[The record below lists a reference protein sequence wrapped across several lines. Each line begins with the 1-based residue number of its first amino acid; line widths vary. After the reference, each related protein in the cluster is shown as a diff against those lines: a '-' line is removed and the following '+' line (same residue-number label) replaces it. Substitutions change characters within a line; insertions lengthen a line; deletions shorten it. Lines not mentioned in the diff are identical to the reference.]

1 MAIIS
6 RKENESINYK
16 QKKNSVNIKNKISC
30 QKKNL
35 RRNRYKLN
43 VFSRQ
48 SYEYPE
54 FRIKILLLLVWVLPL
69 IPKENLENVT
79 KDRRSKYDVPE
90 KS

>member
-16 QKKNSVNIKNKISC
+16 QKTTSENKLSC

-54 FRIKILLLLVWVLPL
+54 ISDKKLIVTSMGFTFNTKRKFR
-69 IPKENLENVT
+69 ERHE
-79 KDRRSKYDVPE
+79 R
-90 KS
+90 

>member
-16 QKKNSVNIKNKISC
+16 QKKTSVNIKNKISC

-54 FRIKILLLLVWVLPL
+54 ISDKKLIVTSMGFTFNTKRKFR
-69 IPKENLENVT
+69 ERHE
-79 KDRRSKYDVPE
+79 R
-90 KS
+90 